1 MMSLSIT
8 PSKLTTHQLMTP
20 HQTST
25 GFSLIEIA
33 VVLLIL
39 TVLLSGIAIPL
50 SAQVEVRRL
59 QETKALTDEARVAVL
74 GFVGANGRFPCP
86 ASATSNGLESFCT
99 AATGA
104 CAETTTYQSHG
115 RCSHFYNGF
124 LPAVAL
130 GLAPVDATGRIRD
143 AWGSPQNVLRYAVRD
158 LDLTVA
164 NAGLDLDNVFTIVD
178 GIKTATMSK
187 VLRTLS
193 GTSERNLISVCID
206 ATVATSDC
214 GVTSNALANVPAI
227 VFSLGPNAATTGG
240 TSVQEAENLDG
251 NVVFISRDRSVGTNE
266 FDDVVTWISIYK
278 TFDRLVEVG
287 RLP

>member
-1 MMSLSIT
+1 M
-8 PSKLTTHQLMTP
+8 
-20 HQTST
+20 
-25 GFSLIEIA
+25 
-33 VVLLIL
+33 VLLIL
-39 TVLLSGIAIPL
+39 TVLLAGIAVPI
-50 SAQVEVRRL
+50 SAQVEARRL
-59 QETKALTDEARVAVL
+59 EDTKRVLEESRVAVL

-86 ASATSNGLESFCT
+86 ASATSSGLESFCT
-99 AATGA
+99 SASGA
-104 CAETTTYQSHG
+104 CTPTTTLQTHG
-115 RCSHFYNGF
+115 RCSNFYDGF
-124 LPAVAL
+124 LPAVTL
-130 GLAPVDATGRIRD
+130 GLAPVDASGRIRD
-143 AWGSPQNVLRYAVRD
+143 GWASPQNAIRYAVRD

-164 NAGLDLDNVFTIVD
+164 NAGLDLDNVFTISD

-193 GTSERNLISVCID
+193 GTSERNLISVCLD

-214 GVTSNALANVPAI
+214 NTTANALANVPA
-227 VFSLGPNAATTGG
+227 VLFSVGPNAITTGG

-251 NVVFISRDRSVGTNE
+251 NAVFISRDRSVGTNE

>member
-1 MMSLSIT
+1 MPVQSSHRE
-8 PSKLTTHQLMTP
+8 SN
-20 HQTST
+20 T

-59 QETKALTDEARVAVL
+59 QETKVQLDEARVAIL

-86 ASATSNGLESFCT
+86 ATAVSNGLESFCT

-104 CAETTTYQSHG
+104 CTPTTAVQTHG
-115 RCSHFYNGF
+115 RCSNFYDGF
-124 LPAVAL
+124 LPAVSL
-130 GLAPVDATGRIRD
+130 SLAPVDSTGRLRD
-143 AWGSPQNVLRYAVRD
+143 AWGSPQNVIRYAVRR
-158 LDLTVA
+158 LDLTA
-164 NAGLDLDNVFTIVD
+164 EIAGLDYVFTVAD
-178 GIKTATMSK
+178 GIKQATMSK
-187 VLRTLS
+187 TLRTSS
-193 GTSERNLISVCID
+193 GSSERNLISVCVD

-214 GVTSNALANVPAI
+214 NVTSNALANVPAVI
-227 VFSLGPNAATTGG
+227 FSLGPNAATTGG

-251 NVVFISRDRSVGTNE
+251 NVVFISRERSVGANE